1 MFKKIGEEQILNYPV
16 GKIVNVLGA
25 KTNSTKPSEDSLRI
39 LAADYI
45 KRNGCDTVTLVVHG
59 TDIKRTFTKKELE
72 L

>member
-1 MFKKIGEEQILNYPV
+1 MNYPL
-16 GKIVNVLGA
+16 GKIVNVVGA
-25 KTNSTKPSEDSLRI
+25 KTDSTKPSEDSLRF

-59 TDIKRTFTKKELE
+59 SDVKRTFTKKELG

>member
-1 MFKKIGEEQILNYPV
+1 MNYSF

-25 KTNSTKPSEDSLRI
+25 KTDGTKPSEDSLRI

-59 TDIKRTFTKKELE
+59 SDVKRTFTKKELG

>member
-1 MFKKIGEEQILNYPV
+1 MDYRLPLGR
-16 GKIVNVLGA
+16 IVNVLGA
-25 KTNSTKPSEDSLRI
+25 KTDATKPSEDNLRI

-59 TDIKRTFTKKELE
+59 SDVKRTFTKKELG

>member
-1 MFKKIGEEQILNYPV
+1 MNIPA
-16 GKIVNVLGA
+16 GKIVNVVGA
-25 KTNSTKPSEDSLRI
+25 KTDSTKPSEDSLRL

-59 TDIKRTFTKKELE
+59 YDIKRTFTKEELE

>member
-1 MFKKIGEEQILNYPV
+1 MNYLF
-16 GKIVNVLGA
+16 GKIVNVVGA
-25 KTNSTKPSEDSLRI
+25 KTDSTKSSEDSLRF

-59 TDIKRTFTKKELE
+59 SDVKRTFTKKELG

>member
-1 MFKKIGEEQILNYPV
+1 MNYPF

-25 KTNSTKPSEDSLRI
+25 KTDSTKPSENSLRI
-39 LAADYI
+39 LATDYI

-59 TDIKRTFTKKELE
+59 DIERTFTREELG